1 MPDPDPEE
9 HIHKGNRSP
18 EIPEPDPI
26 PETVR
31 IMQNVF
37 RRSESN
43 GDGTLSF
50 TIDEM
55 RVLAEDP
62 IFADMEPSLAADI
75 RNALAELDSG

>member
-9 HIHKGNRSP
+9 YIHKGKRTP
-18 EIPEPDPI
+18 EIPYPDPI

-37 RRSESN
+37 SRSEAN

-62 IFADMEPSLAADI
+62 IFADMEPGLATDI
-75 RNALAELDSG
+75 RNALAEYDSG